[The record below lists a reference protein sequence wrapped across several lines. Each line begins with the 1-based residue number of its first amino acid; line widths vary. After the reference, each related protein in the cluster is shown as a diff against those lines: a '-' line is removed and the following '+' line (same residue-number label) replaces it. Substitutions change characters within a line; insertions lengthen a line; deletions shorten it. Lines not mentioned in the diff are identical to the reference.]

1 MTNLLDVLTNEKRA
15 YVTKEELA
23 NYLDLTL
30 EDVERTI
37 FKIKFSMNLD
47 LTYGDKL
54 NREAIY
60 YLSTRLPW
68 TFGDRDRNRKRLL
81 KLYERLK
88 YIKEDGYR
96 IKYQEEI
103 KINNFLER
111 IKLEKRT
118 YITDFDLAVLLDL
131 DLGDVVSIIEK
142 VAEQVTELNKHG
154 YPRPKFI
161 ERKEDG
167 KYLLDKDCLIFLL
180 PDFGE
185 NNYINR
191 CKMIELIRLLY
202 LIQLEKNI

>member
-68 TFGDRDRNRKRLL
+68 TFGNRDRNRKRLL

-88 YIKEDGYR
+88 YIKEEGYR
-96 IKYQEEI
+96 IKYQKEI
-103 KINNFLER
+103 KMNDILEKL
-111 IKLEKRT
+111 KLEKRT
-118 YITDFDLAVLLDL
+118 YITDFELAILLDL

-142 VAEQVTELNKHG
+142 VAEQVDELNKNG
-154 YPRPKFI
+154 YPRPEF
-161 ERKEDG
+161 RKENG
-167 KYLLDKDCLIFLL
+167 NYLLDRDAAIFLL
-180 PDFGE
+180 PDFGDKS
-185 NNYINR
+185 YTIR
-191 CKMIELIRLLY
+191 YKMIDLIRLLY

>member
-1 MTNLLDVLTNEKRA
+1 MTNLLDVLTDEKRS

-23 NYLDLTL
+23 DYLDLTL

-68 TFGDRDRNRKRLL
+68 TFGNRDRNRKRLL

-88 YIKEDGYR
+88 YIKEEGYK
-96 IKYQEEI
+96 IKYQKEI
-103 KINNFLER
+103 KMNDILEKL
-111 IKLEKRT
+111 KLEKRT
-118 YITDFDLAVLLDL
+118 YITDFELAILLDL

-142 VAEQVTELNKHG
+142 VAEQVDELNKNG
-154 YPRPKFI
+154 YPRPEF
-161 ERKEDG
+161 RKENG
-167 KYLLDKDCLIFLL
+167 NYLLDRDAVIFLL
-180 PDFGE
+180 PDFGDKS
-185 NNYINR
+185 YTIR
-191 CKMIELIRLLY
+191 YKMIDLIRLLY

>member
-1 MTNLLDVLTNEKRA
+1 MTNLLDVLTDEKRS

-23 NYLDLTL
+23 DYLDLTL

-68 TFGDRDRNRKRLL
+68 TFGNRDRNRKRLL

-88 YIKEDGYR
+88 YIKEEGYK

-103 KINNFLER
+103 KINDFLER

-118 YITDFDLAVLLDL
+118 YITDFELAILLDL

-142 VAEQVTELNKHG
+142 VAEQVDELNKNG
-154 YPRPKFI
+154 YPRPEF
-161 ERKEDG
+161 RKENG
-167 KYLLDKDCLIFLL
+167 NYLLDRDAAIFLL
-180 PDFGE
+180 PDFGDKS
-185 NNYINR
+185 YTIR
-191 CKMIELIRLLY
+191 YKMIDLIRLLY